1 MKKINIGILGW
12 GTVGTGVVK
21 LLQSNSG
28 LITRRLGASLLVKR
42 IADLDLE
49 RVRKVKVDRKIL
61 TRDARDVIN
70 DPEIDI
76 VAELIGGYEPAKT
89 YILESLKA
97 GKRVVTA
104 NKALLA
110 RDGDAIFEAAQR
122 TGMEVGF
129 EASVGGGIPIIRSL
143 NEGFVGNRI
152 QSILG
157 IINGTA
163 NYILS
168 RMSEEG
174 EEFSNILKG
183 AQEKGYAEADPT
195 IDVEGID
202 AAHKLAILVRLA
214 FGTKIKFKAIYTE
227 GITRITPLDLA
238 FAHEFGYRVKLLAI
252 AKRDKSGIEA
262 RVHPTMIPQSSL
274 LAEVK
279 DVFNAIYVTG
289 DAMGPMM
296 LYGKG
301 AGMMPTASAVVGDM
315 VEIARSLLGGG
326 TGEKT
331 TYLVSGKDLKVKDM
345 EELLGQYYLR
355 FRVVDRPGVL
365 AQISG
370 ILGKHQISIASVIQK
385 GRGLEKAVPIVIMTH
400 EAREREIRRA
410 LEKIDRLQVVRD
422 KTLLVRIENKL
433 R

>member
-1 MKKINIGILGW
+1 MKKINIGLLGW

-21 LLQSNSG
+21 LLQSNSR
-28 LITRRLGASLLVKR
+28 LIARRLGASLLIKR

-49 RVRKVKVDRKIL
+49 RKRKVKVDRKIL

-76 VAELIGGYEPAKT
+76 VVELIGGYEPAKT

-122 TGMEVGF
+122 AGMEVGF
-129 EASVGGGIPIIRSL
+129 EASVGGGIPIVRSL

-174 EEFSNILKG
+174 EEFVTILKG

-214 FGTKIKFKAIYTE
+214 FGTKIGFKAIYTE

-252 AKRDKSGIEA
+252 AKRDKAGIEA
-262 RVHPTMIPQSSL
+262 RVHPTMVPQNSL
-274 LAEVK
+274 LAEVR

-315 VEIARSLLGGG
+315 VEIAHSLLGGG
-326 TGEKT
+326 TGKT
-331 TYLVSGKDLKVKDM
+331 PTYLAGKDLKVKDM
-345 EELLGQYYLR
+345 EELVGQYYLR

-385 GRGLEKAVPIVIMTH
+385 GRRVEKAVPIVIMTH
-400 EAREREIRRA
+400 EAKEREIRRA

-422 KTLLVRIENKL
+422 KTVFIRIENRL
-433 R
+433 S

>member
-1 MKKINIGILGW
+1 MKKINIGLLGW

-28 LITRRLGASLLVKR
+28 LITRRLGVSLLIKR

-49 RVRKVKVDRKIL
+49 RKRKTKVDRKIL

-76 VAELIGGYEPAKT
+76 VVELIGGYEPAKT

-122 TGMEVGF
+122 AGMEVGF

-174 EEFSNILKG
+174 KEFVSILKE

-202 AAHKLAILVRLA
+202 TAHKLAILVRLA

-238 FAHEFGYRVKLLAI
+238 FAKEFGYRVKLLAI
-252 AKRDKSGIEA
+252 AKRDKAGIEA
-262 RVHPTMIPQSSL
+262 RVHPTMLPQSSL
-274 LAEVK
+274 LAEVR

-326 TGEKT
+326 TGRRP
-331 TYLVSGKDLKVKDM
+331 TYLVGKDLKVKDM
-345 EELLGQYYLR
+345 EELVGQYYLR

-385 GRGLEKAVPIVIMTH
+385 GRGVEKAVPIVIMTH

-422 KTLLVRIENKL
+422 KTLFVRIENKL
-433 R
+433 I

>member
-1 MKKINIGILGW
+1 MKKINIGLLGW

-21 LLQSNSG
+21 ILQSNSA
-28 LITRRLGASLLVKR
+28 LIARRLGASLFIKR

-49 RVRKVKVDRKIL
+49 RDRGIKVDRKIL

-70 DPEIDI
+70 DPGIDI
-76 VAELIGGYEPAKT
+76 VVELIGGYEPAKT
-89 YILESLKA
+89 YVLESLEA

-110 RDGDAIFEAAQR
+110 RDGDTIFEAAQR
-122 TGMEVGF
+122 AGLEIGF

-143 NEGFVGNRI
+143 SEGFVGNRI

-174 EEFSNILKG
+174 EEFVTILKG
-183 AQEKGYAEADPT
+183 AQKKGYVEADPT

-202 AAHKLAILVRLA
+202 TAHKLAILIRLA
-214 FGTKIKFKAIYTE
+214 FGTKIKLKAIYTE

-238 FAHEFGYRVKLLAI
+238 FANEFGYRVKLLAI
-252 AKRDKSGIEA
+252 AKRDKAGIEA
-262 RVHPTMIPQSSL
+262 RVHPTMLPQNSL
-274 LAEVK
+274 LAGVR

-296 LYGKG
+296 LYGQG
-301 AGMMPTASAVVGDM
+301 AGMMPTASAVVGDV

-326 TGEKT
+326 AGSKP
-331 TYLVSGKDLKVKDM
+331 TYLASKGLKVKDM
-345 EELLGQYYLR
+345 EELVGQYYLR
-355 FRVVDRPGVL
+355 FWVVDRPGVL
-365 AQISG
+365 AQISA

-385 GRGLEKAVPIVIMTH
+385 GRRVGKAVPIVIMTH
-400 EAREREIRRA
+400 EAREGEIRRA

-422 KTLLVRIENKL
+422 KTVFVRIENRL
-433 R
+433 N

>member
-1 MKKINIGILGW
+1 MKKINIGLLGW

-21 LLQSNSG
+21 ILQSNSA
-28 LITRRLGASLLVKR
+28 LIARRLGASLFIKR
-42 IADLDLE
+42 IADVDLE
-49 RVRKVKVDRKIL
+49 RDRGIRVDRKIL

-76 VAELIGGYEPAKT
+76 VVELIGGYEPAKT
-89 YILESLKA
+89 YVLESLKA

-110 RDGDAIFEAAQR
+110 HDGDTIFEAAR
-122 TGMEVGF
+122 RAGLEVGF

-143 NEGFVGNRI
+143 SEGFVGNRI

-174 EEFSNILKG
+174 EEFAPVLKK

-195 IDVEGID
+195 IDVEGTD
-202 AAHKLAILVRLA
+202 AAHKLAILIRLA
-214 FGTKIKFKAIYTE
+214 FGTKIKFETIYTE

-238 FAHEFGYRVKLLAI
+238 FANEFGYRVKLLAI
-252 AKRDKSGIEA
+252 AKRDKGGIEA
-262 RVHPTMIPQSSL
+262 RVHPTMLPQNSL
-274 LAEVK
+274 LAGVS

-296 LYGKG
+296 LYGQG
-301 AGMMPTASAVVGDM
+301 AGMMPTASAVVGDV

-326 TGEKT
+326 TGGKPA
-331 TYLVSGKDLKVKDM
+331 YLVGKELKVRDM
-345 EELLGQYYLR
+345 EELVGQYYLR
-355 FRVVDRPGVL
+355 FQVVDRPGVL
-365 AQISG
+365 AQISS
-370 ILGKHQISIASVIQK
+370 ILGKHQISISSVIQK
-385 GRGLEKAVPIVIMTH
+385 GRRVEKAVPIVIMTH

-410 LEKIDRLQVVRD
+410 LEKIDRLQVIRD
-422 KTLLVRIENKL
+422 KTLFVRIENKL
-433 R
+433 D

>member
-1 MKKINIGILGW
+1 MKKINIGLLGW

-21 LLQSNSG
+21 ILQNNSG
-28 LITRRLGASLLVKR
+28 LIARRLGASLFIKR

-49 RVRKVKVDRKIL
+49 RDREVKVDRKIL

-70 DPEIDI
+70 DPGIDI
-76 VAELIGGYEPAKT
+76 VVELIGGYEPAKT
-89 YILESLKA
+89 YVLESLEA

-110 RDGDAIFEAAQR
+110 RDGDTIFEAAQR
-122 TGMEVGF
+122 AGLEIGF

-143 NEGFVGNRI
+143 SEGFVGNRI

-174 EEFSNILKG
+174 EEFVTILKG
-183 AQEKGYAEADPT
+183 AQKKGYVEADPT

-202 AAHKLAILVRLA
+202 TAHKLAILIRLA
-214 FGTKIKFKAIYTE
+214 FGTKIKLKAIYTE

-238 FAHEFGYRVKLLAI
+238 FANEFGYRVKLLAI
-252 AKRDKSGIEA
+252 AKRDKAGIEA
-262 RVHPTMIPQSSL
+262 RVHPTMLPQNSL
-274 LAEVK
+274 LAGVR

-296 LYGKG
+296 LYGQG
-301 AGMMPTASAVVGDM
+301 AGMMPTASAVVGDV

-326 TGEKT
+326 AGSKP
-331 TYLVSGKDLKVKDM
+331 TYLASKGLKVKDM
-345 EELLGQYYLR
+345 EELVGQYYLR
-355 FRVVDRPGVL
+355 FWVVDRPGVL
-365 AQISG
+365 AQISA

-385 GRGLEKAVPIVIMTH
+385 GRRVGKAVPIVIMTH
-400 EAREREIRRA
+400 EAREGEIRRA

-422 KTLLVRIENKL
+422 KTVFVRIENRL
-433 R
+433 N